1 MEYQDITKT
10 GPVGL
15 KGLKGLNR
23 VPEMG
28 EFELSVLGGTRAL
41 QQSLAPST
49 SEEVGIE
56 LADKGY
62 GQSIYDEDIN
72 FVSQADDLNEVRAIE
87 QPWYAQL
94 GAGLAKGAVL
104 TGTTFLDGTV
114 GLVLG
119 AGTAINEGRWSGLWD
134 NDFSK
139 AMQSVNEWSEEALPN
154 YYTRDEQEEP
164 WYENIFTANFIGDKF
179 IKNLGFSVGAFY
191 SGNIT
196 AAGLKASKLPQLIGA
211 IKNSS
216 KAPAIVNSTV
226 GATISSV
233 NEGRIEALNNSKD
246 WFELQKAQLDDKY
259 NQRMQAIGD
268 AYGGTEMYN
277 QLVSAESQAYNEALE
292 KLSEDRLKMGNVDLL
307 MNIPVLLASN
317 ITQFGKLY
325 ANGFKTARKTTNIMG
340 KAGEYTAGTTRL
352 RTVAAITRGALSEGA
367 EEMAQSIASRTA
379 GNYYSTDVNNFYK
392 SKTDP

>member
-1 MEYQDITKT
+1 
-10 GPVGL
+10 
-15 KGLKGLNR
+15 
-23 VPEMG
+23 
-28 EFELSVLGGTRAL
+28 
-41 QQSLAPST
+41 
-49 SEEVGIE
+49 
-56 LADKGY
+56 
-62 GQSIYDEDIN
+62 
-72 FVSQADDLNEVRAIE
+72 
-87 QPWYAQL
+87 
-94 GAGLAKGAVL
+94 
-104 TGTTFLDGTV
+104 
-114 GLVLG
+114 
-119 AGTAINEGRWSGLWD
+119 
-134 NDFSK
+134 
-139 AMQSVNEWSEEALPN
+139 MQSVNEWSEEALPN

-216 KAPAIVNSTV
+216 KAPAIVNSAV

-292 KLSEDRLKMGNVDLL
+292 KLSEDRLKMGNADLL

-340 KAGEYTAGTTRL
+340 K
-352 RTVAAITRGALSEGA
+352 
-367 EEMAQSIASRTA
+367 Q
-379 GNYYSTDVNNFYK
+379 GNILLVLQGWELLL
-392 SKTDP
+392 P

>member
-1 MEYQDITKT
+1 M
-10 GPVGL
+10 
-15 KGLKGLNR
+15 
-23 VPEMG
+23 
-28 EFELSVLGGTRAL
+28 
-41 QQSLAPST
+41 APST

-164 WYENIFTANFIGDKF
+164 WYETIITAHFIGDKF

-246 WFELQKAQLDDKY
+246 WFELQKAHLVDKY

-292 KLSEDRLKMGNVDLL
+292 KLSEDRLKMGNAD
-307 MNIPVLLASN
+307 
-317 ITQFGKLY
+317 
-325 ANGFKTARKTTNIMG
+325 
-340 KAGEYTAGTTRL
+340 
-352 RTVAAITRGALSEGA
+352 
-367 EEMAQSIASRTA
+367 
-379 GNYYSTDVNNFYK
+379 
-392 SKTDP
+392 

>member
-1 MEYQDITKT
+1 
-10 GPVGL
+10 
-15 KGLKGLNR
+15 
-23 VPEMG
+23 
-28 EFELSVLGGTRAL
+28 
-41 QQSLAPST
+41 
-49 SEEVGIE
+49 
-56 LADKGY
+56 
-62 GQSIYDEDIN
+62 
-72 FVSQADDLNEVRAIE
+72 
-87 QPWYAQL
+87 
-94 GAGLAKGAVL
+94 
-104 TGTTFLDGTV
+104 
-114 GLVLG
+114 
-119 AGTAINEGRWSGLWD
+119 
-134 NDFSK
+134 
-139 AMQSVNEWSEEALPN
+139 MQSVNEWSEEALPN

-216 KAPAIVNSTV
+216 RAPAIVNSAV

-340 KAGEYTAGTTRL
+340 KAGNILLVLQG
-352 RTVAAITRGALSEGA
+352 
-367 EEMAQSIASRTA
+367 
-379 GNYYSTDVNNFYK
+379 
-392 SKTDP
+392 